1 MFFYTETWEIVFEEP
16 HKCKLTQSLIALSIK
31 NEWTKFFTS
40 FTPEVLRVS
49 QDSKADGLMDSLSE
63 VVKIN
68 TFMLKK
74 KKSVT
79 GIINLKL

>member
-16 HKCKLTQSLIALSIK
+16 RKCKLTQSLIALSIK